1 MQNEPSTSS
10 AFCFFQGHKGDTRE
24 RKIEGEVEG
33 SQPSKRFCL
42 LLPVW
47 ARSNCSLDVSRT
59 HNQRQ
64 LASEKASFAPLHS
77 ARRALYV
84 EPMPRR
90 KLFPIPIEGAV
101 DHPDFVA
108 MPSAAAGSL
117 FRIILHFWQTQ
128 CRSLP
133 IADWELRSIA
143 RAHAPTWRRWKLQIL
158 NVFEAIRPELEA
170 YRRLR
175 ESHATTI
182 RFAGRRGGQTSAA
195 KQRHKTLAAKA
206 EAEFAQSRMNTT
218 PRRLLLQPDRPLPP
232 GERPPRARARPSRN
246 G

>member
-47 ARSNCSLDVSRT
+47 ARSNCSLDVSRA

-143 RAHAPTWRRWKLQIL
+143 RAHAPTWRRWKPRSDTPGAWDLSPAEGYSRDDHSL
-158 NVFEAIRPELEA
+158 
-170 YRRLR
+170 RRATRRTNLGRKAAPQNSRR
-175 ESHATTI
+175 EGGSRVRAKSDEYHAAA
-182 RFAGRRGGQTSAA
+182 FAVATRSPAT
-195 KQRHKTLAAKA
+195 
-206 EAEFAQSRMNTT
+206 
-218 PRRLLLQPDRPLPP
+218 
-232 GERPPRARARPSRN
+232 AR
-246 G
+246 